1 MARID
6 GSNRGALVSVDSL
19 RRLSRALQKYEQGHR
34 DIPGVKLRTAF
45 DDGASPLT
53 VCRTAGQWLKGET
66 KELDVIFED
75 SCDDEG
81 SGAGAGGGRTLEA
94 HNPLFDVAGG
104 AVVLVG
110 QAENGCW
117 YLVQAESSDG
127 GTTGEPQGPGI
138 GGQTLTTIQGYG
150 VVYPQVLGHDVNG
163 NLVWFNTTECDEGSS

>member
-1 MARID
+1 MERRVKFSEEGARRIIAATRAYER
-6 GSNRGALVSVDSL
+6 GNRD
-19 RRLSRALQKYEQGHR
+19 Q
-34 DIPGVKLRTAF
+34 PPVKFRTVG
-45 DDGASPLT
+45 DDASPLT

-81 SGAGAGGGRTLEA
+81 SGSGSGGGRTLEA